1 MRAQYSA
8 ETIESKS
15 PLAASHLRMIRP
27 FWRCSTVLFAIL
39 SLSLVA
45 IKLLLDLALTDL
57 PLRDQAAAFTWTLVL
72 AIIAIGFAGLLADRA
87 SGFPD
92 PLTDSARDWRGIC
105 LAVITGAIYGL
116 ITIGMYVWHPVSSPL
131 NTSSGWDHVRLP
143 WSIPF
148 YTFGAIFLEYLL
160 RLGALC
166 IGFWVIHVLILRRH
180 FRLPAFWI
188 LNLIVALYE
197 IGPYLS
203 QDIHASRWSSVALT
217 AVEPLY
223 LSNVFEGWLLLR
235 YGWFIPIVF
244 RLAFY
249 LVWHILFGGFA
260 APYFGH

>member
-27 FWRCSTVLFAIL
+27 FWRRSTVLFAIL

-92 PLTDSARDWRGIC
+92 PLTDSARDWRGIR

-131 NTSSGWDHVRLP
+131 NTGSGWDHVRLP

-148 YTFGAIFLEYLL
+148 YTFGAIFSNTCCGLELCASASGLFMFSSY
-160 RLGALC
+160 GAIFGC
-166 IGFWVIHVLILRRH
+166 RCSGF
-180 FRLPAFWI
+180 
-188 LNLIVALYE
+188 
-197 IGPYLS
+197 
-203 QDIHASRWSSVALT
+203 
-217 AVEPLY
+217 
-223 LSNVFEGWLLLR
+223 
-235 YGWFIPIVF
+235 
-244 RLAFY
+244 
-249 LVWHILFGGFA
+249 
-260 APYFGH
+260 